1 MKKTITFLF
10 LLSLLGTWSCT
21 KERLVIQDRELQ
33 FDENSREIP
42 DLSGQSGACSTFVTF
57 RFEKLGD
64 VLDKINDES
73 VKKNL
78 QDSLRKYRY
87 IAETE
92 ALYYATEE

>member
-33 FDENSREIP
+33 FDENSPEYQIYQAERGMQYIR
-42 DLSGQSGACSTFVTF
+42 TF

-64 VLDKINDES
+64 VSDKINDES
-73 VKKNL
+73 VLCKEKL
-78 QDSLRKYRY
+78 LGQP
-87 IAETE
+87 AQV
-92 ALYYATEE
+92 